1 MDPEQIILDEDFD
14 DGSTDGGYGE
24 YDYLQQD
31 KDALPVTPLDAILD
45 PSTTP
50 NSCRQSSPIEELP
63 LELSPLQQ
71 VTPRQTVAPTVRPVT
86 ILPLVVGQH
95 RFGIGSGKPS
105 AAALRRGPGRPKKDF
120 LPSVLLKMASTNPSS
135 SPSAAAGGPAGPTLK
150 FSGGVLTGSGQTVVS
165 DAKLMKR

>member
-1 MDPEQIILDEDFD
+1 MPR
-14 DGSTDGGYGE
+14 
-24 YDYLQQD
+24 
-31 KDALPVTPLDAILD
+31 VDAILD

-71 VTPRQTVAPTVRPVT
+71 VTPLQPTVRPVT
-86 ILPLVVGQH
+86 ILPLVVGHHPQH
-95 RFGIGSGKPS
+95 RFGVGSGKPS